1 MSRAVPG
8 DQQAECPN
16 AHGVPSDQE
25 AIELLRSLVEVPSLS
40 GDERCA
46 SELLSAWMGRHG
58 MRASI
63 DESGSAVGIIEGA
76 RVEGGQPF
84 RDVVLLGHIDTV
96 PGHIPVRIEN
106 GELWGRGSVDAKGS
120 LANFAAAA
128 AGLEAPPGVRLIVI
142 GATEEE
148 AASSRGAH
156 HAAASFRP
164 RVCII
169 GEPSGSDAVT
179 IAYKGRLVVHMRI
192 QTGSSHSAGPDAS
205 AAELAFEA
213 WRIARELASG
223 FTTVD
228 ANVFDQVQAKLRS
241 VSTHSDGLYDVAEM
255 HIGFRLPPGIDP
267 FILERRLRADLA
279 ESSLLASGGVTIEV
293 RASGHEFA
301 HSGDPRSWLVG
312 CMSTAIRDRGRRP
325 RLLRK
330 TGTSDMNVVARVW
343 DCPIIAY
350 GPGDSSLDHTPVE
363 RLAIDEYLAAI
374 TTLRSALAGIL
385 ARVASEPA

>member
-1 MSRAVPG
+1 
-8 DQQAECPN
+8 
-16 AHGVPSDQE
+16 
-25 AIELLRSLVEVPSLS
+25 
-40 GDERCA
+40 
-46 SELLSAWMGRHG
+46 
-58 MRASI
+58 
-63 DESGSAVGIIEGA
+63 
-76 RVEGGQPF
+76 
-84 RDVVLLGHIDTV
+84 
-96 PGHIPVRIEN
+96 
-106 GELWGRGSVDAKGS
+106 
-120 LANFAAAA
+120 
-128 AGLEAPPGVRLIVI
+128 
-142 GATEEE
+142 
-148 AASSRGAH
+148 
-156 HAAASFRP
+156 
-164 RVCII
+164 
-169 GEPSGSDAVT
+169 
-179 IAYKGRLVVHMRI
+179 
-192 QTGSSHSAGPDAS
+192 AGPDAS

-213 WRIARELASG
+213 WLIARELASG

-385 ARVASEPA
+385 ARVASGPA